1 MHHAVDPS
9 LRKRVAGT
17 NVVGE
22 RASKRT
28 RSPRPLTASPALSPP
43 VVDVVEEGGWF
54 AEERTNTH
62 ASLGSVPT
70 HDSWREEDLPAA
82 GVAEHAGRSE
92 GRTGACV
99 LRESQS
105 EDTVFVAPVE
115 DS

>member
-1 MHHAVDPS
+1 MD
-9 LRKRVAGT
+9 VAEQG
-17 NVVGE
+17 
-22 RASKRT
+22 R
-28 RSPRPLTASPALSPP
+28 RSA
-43 VVDVVEEGGWF
+43 EGWF
-54 AEERTNTH
+54 DTRT
-62 ASLGSVPT
+62 SLGSVPT